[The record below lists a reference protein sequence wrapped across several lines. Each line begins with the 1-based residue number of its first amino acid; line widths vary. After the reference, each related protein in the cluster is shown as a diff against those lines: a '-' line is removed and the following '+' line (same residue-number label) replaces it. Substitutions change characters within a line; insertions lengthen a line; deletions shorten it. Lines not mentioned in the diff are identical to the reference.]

1 MSTEK
6 LYYKD
11 CHLTRFSARVLSC
24 EPFEEGKLAASHR
37 YRTRTL
43 PGSGS
48 LPRPEDLGEQLK
60 L

>member
-1 MSTEK
+1 MTLRK
-6 LYYKD
+6 N
-11 CHLTRFSARVLSC
+11 ARVLSC

-43 PGSGS
+43 PSSGS

>member
-1 MSTEK
+1 MTLRK
-6 LYYKD
+6 N
-11 CHLTRFSARVLSC
+11 ARVLSC